1 MSDLPAITVAEEDY
15 NRLSA
20 LLEKTDDP
28 TGVANGLEDE
38 LSRADLK
45 PLAEIPESV
54 VVMNSVV
61 VFEDQ
66 DSGMER
72 RLQLVYPR
80 QADGSADKI
89 SILAPAGAAM
99 IGLSIGDSIEW
110 PVKGRKPLHLKVVG
124 VARPG

>member
-1 MSDLPAITVAEEDY
+1 MSDLPAILVAEEDY

-28 TGVANGLEDE
+28 TGVADGLDDE
-38 LSRADLK
+38 LSRAELK
-45 PLAEIPESV
+45 PLAEIPPSV
-54 VVMNSVV
+54 VVMNSLV

-66 DSGMER
+66 DSGKAH
-72 RLQLVYPR
+72 RLQLVYPH
-80 QADGSADKI
+80 QADRSADRI

-110 PVKGRKPLHLKVVG
+110 PVKGRKPLHLKVVD
-124 VARPG
+124 VSR

>member
-20 LLEKTDDP
+20 LLEKTNDP
-28 TGVANGLEDE
+28 TGVADGLEDE
-38 LSRADLK
+38 LSRAALK

-66 DSGMER
+66 DSGRER

-80 QADGSADKI
+80 QVDGSADKI

-110 PVKGRKPLHLKVVG
+110 PVQGRKPLHLKVVS
-124 VARPG
+124 VSR

>member
-28 TGVANGLEDE
+28 TGVAEGLEDE

-45 PLAEIPESV
+45 PLSEIPESV

-66 DSGMER
+66 DNGKER
-72 RLQLVYPR
+72 RLQLVYPH

-99 IGLSIGDSIEW
+99 IGLGIGDSIEW
-110 PVKGRKPLHLKVVG
+110 PVKGRKPLHLKVVS
-124 VARPG
+124 VTRQA